1 MVLRFVTKA
10 RMRKFE
16 TQQRNLIIE
25 LNLLRKRVDRLEE
38 DFEEEEEQ

>member
-16 TQQRNLIIE
+16 TQQRNQIIE
-25 LNLLRKRVDRLEE
+25 LGILRKRVEDLENE
-38 DFEEEEEQ
+38 VFKEISD

>member
-16 TQQRNLIIE
+16 TQQRNLLIE
-25 LNLLRKRVDRLEE
+25 LNLLRKRVDDLENEVFE
-38 DFEEEEEQ
+38 D

>member
-16 TQQRNLIIE
+16 TQQRNILIEMGIM
-25 LNLLRKRVDRLEE
+25 RKRIDDLENEVFE
-38 DFEEEEEQ
+38 D

>member
-16 TQQRNLIIE
+16 TQQRNLLIE
-25 LNLLRKRVDRLEE
+25 LNLLRKRVMDLEDE
-38 DFEEEEEQ
+38 VFDEE